1 MAVASVAASRCV
13 RRAITAR
20 SKKSFMRLFACPSIT
35 MAWYFSAITV

>member
-1 MAVASVAASRCV
+1 MAVVSVAASRGV